1 MYHKGKLSAYT
12 IRKGKII
19 IIIIIKIQEG
29 LLGKYLKL
37 YSTLKPKSV
46 AIWDYRRKKSSI
58 SPCKRCEASE
68 SFQSY
73 KTMAV
78 LSGGNTTVPGV
89 PV

>member
-37 YSTLKPKSV
+37 YSTLKPKRV
-46 AIWDYRRKKSSI
+46 A
-58 SPCKRCEASE
+58 
-68 SFQSY
+68 
-73 KTMAV
+73 T
-78 LSGGNTTVPGV
+78 
-89 PV
+89 